1 MSMIRIEQAMAA
13 IELNVVPRATGAATS
28 TGAGGLRR
36 RSQKA
41 MSSELS
47 DMGASALDETSG
59 AMATGAA
66 QTGSYHGPWNGLKAS
81 TTGAVPWSVWQ
92 SASGNSCRG
101 QRDVNV
107 ALAAPS
113 GSRQGCGSWP
123 CRS

>member
-66 QTGSYHGPWNGLKAS
+66 QTGSYHGPWKGLNAS
-81 TTGAVPWSVWQ
+81 TPGAAPWSVWH
-92 SASGNSCRG
+92 SASRNSCRG
-101 QRDVNV
+101 QRDVDR
-107 ALAAPS
+107 AADAPS
-113 GSRQGCGSWP
+113 GSKRGCG
-123 CRS
+123 